1 MGKENIMGRIIAVAN
16 QKGGVGKTTTA
27 INLAACLAEAGKK
40 VLTIDLDP
48 QGNMTSGLGVDKNEV
63 ENTVYE
69 LMLDECSI
77 KESMTDTVVDGMT
90 VIPSN
95 VNLAGAEIEL
105 LGIPEK
111 EYILRNAVDYIKE
124 DYDFIVID
132 CPPSLNML
140 TINAMTTANSVLV
153 PIQCEYYALEGLSQL
168 IHTIDLV
175 QQRLNPNLLIE
186 GVVFT
191 MYDVRTNLSN
201 QVVENVRNNLDAKIY
216 DTLIPRNIR
225 LAEAPSYGLPINL
238 YDSKSAGAE
247 SYRLLAKEVIDRKD
261 I

>member
-1 MGKENIMGRIIAVAN
+1 MGRIIAVAN

-48 QGNMTSGLGVDKNEV
+48 QGNMTSGLGVDKNAV

-77 KESMTDTVVDGMT
+77 KESMTDTVVEGMQI
-90 VIPSN
+90 IPSN

-105 LGIPEK
+105 LGINEK
-111 EYILRNAVDYIKE
+111 EYILKNAVDYVKD
-124 DYDFIVID
+124 DYDFIIID

-175 QQRLNPNLLIE
+175 QQRLNPDLAIE
-186 GVVFT
+186 GIVFT
-191 MYDVRTNLSN
+191 MFDVRTNLSV
-201 QVVENVRNNLDAKIY
+201 QVVQNVKSNLVAKIY
-216 DTLIPRNIR
+216 ETLIPRNIR
-225 LAEAPSYGLPINL
+225 LAEAPSHGLPINL
-238 YDSKSAGAE
+238 YDTRSAGAE
-247 SYRLLAKEVIDRKD
+247 SYRLLAKEVIEREEL
-261 I
+261 